1 MGSRPLFVQIYVDIP
16 YISARLLLPSPSKI
30 QPTART
36 ASVKAVTL
44 PSASI

>member
-1 MGSRPLFVQIYVDIP
+1 MGSLPLFVQYMSLYRIFRPVFCF
-16 YISARLLLPSPSKI
+16 LPPSKI

>member
-1 MGSRPLFVQIYVDIP
+1 MWSRPLFVQIYVVIP
-16 YISARLLLPSPSKI
+16 YISARLLPPPSKI

>member
-1 MGSRPLFVQIYVDIP
+1 MGAALFLCKYMSLYRIFRPVFCF
-16 YISARLLLPSPSKI
+16 LPPSKI